1 MYPNVCFSAMFDVK
15 LALLMLAGTTA
26 LSIAFLKELLKNHA
40 IFKVLFSINTYLRNN
55 YLKQI
60 LFSRGAKTLLLF
72 EENDGQDLH
81 PNVINYYFYMH
92 IFLL

>member
-1 MYPNVCFSAMFDVK
+1 
-15 LALLMLAGTTA
+15 MLAGTTA

-40 IFKVLFSINTYLRNN
+40 IFKVLFSINIYLRNN